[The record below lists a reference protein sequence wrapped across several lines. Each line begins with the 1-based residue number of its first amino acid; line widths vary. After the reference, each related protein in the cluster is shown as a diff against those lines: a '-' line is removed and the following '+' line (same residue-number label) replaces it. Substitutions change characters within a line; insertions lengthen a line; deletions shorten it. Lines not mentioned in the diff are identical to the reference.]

1 LKQKDELILNL
12 RASQRQY
19 LNDLNKANE
28 ILLQSDNRI
37 DLLQNEALCLE
48 SGNTNLIYLIDQEI
62 KKNQVGIFEYIYL

>member
-1 LKQKDELILNL
+1 LKQKDEIILNL

-37 DLLQNEALCLE
+37 DLLQNEVLYLE
-48 SGNTNLIYLIDQEI
+48 SGNKNLIYLIDQEV
-62 KKNQVGIFEYIYL
+62 KKSQVRSLF